1 MVTKEYLQKL
11 RSSQLMNGFA
21 GVDGFTPLNLV
32 VEQFDKIP
40 LEWSNPNLKFFIP
53 AAGHGTYGIVG
64 YWLLMEGLKQV
75 FINEDERS
83 RHILENMLYLNEINP
98 WLCRQLSQ
106 QGFVNII
113 EGDFLSLDIEM
124 KFDVLI
130 GNDPYQQK
138 VGPKK
143 TEPLWNKFFFKRM
156 SLLKEGGYLSLIHP
170 SGWRNVDGK
179 YKDVQEE
186 IKSKNLLFLSINSVE
201 DGQKLFNATTPFD
214 WYVLQNK
221 EYGGTTTIKFQDG
234 IVGQTNISN
243 LEFIPNDNFDTVVS
257 LISQSD
263 EQTVEVLYSRSNY
276 GTDKINVSKVQN
288 DEFPYPV
295 VYSILSDGTVN
306 FMYSSTND
314 KGHFGIPKLILGNGA
329 NPTCFIDYQGEYGM
343 TQFAYGIVDDVEN
356 LERIKEVITSDEFKK
371 INLATKYVATAGN
384 PLIYPKIAKTFR
396 KDFWKEFIN
405 E

>member
-1 MVTKEYLQKL
+1 MWSRLKFDIQGLFEEIYNERFPESVFVSDKTTFADLQSAGLQSIVPLVNKL
-11 RSSQLMNGFA
+11 R
-21 GVDGFTPLNLV
+21 
-32 VEQFDKIP
+32 EY
-40 LEWSNPNLKFFIP
+40 
-53 AAGHGTYGIVG
+53 GHSDDNI
-64 YWLLMEGLKQV
+64 
-75 FINEDERS
+75 RS
-83 RHILENMLYLNEINP
+83 RVFAFMENYVYLNYVMVKYSDLP
-98 WLCRQLSQ
+98 VT
-106 QGFVNII
+106 F
-113 EGDFLSLDIEM
+113 DIYKESIDM
-124 KFDVLI
+124 KFDVLV

-138 VGPKK
+138 VGPRK
-143 TEPLWNKFFFKRM
+143 TESLWNKFFFKRM

-221 EYGGTTTIKFQDG
+221 KYDGVTTIKFQDG
-234 IVGQTNISN
+234 SINQTNISN
-243 LEFIPNDNFDTVVS
+243 LEYIPNDNFDTVVS
-257 LISQSD
+257 LISQTD
-263 EQTVEVLYSRSNY
+263 EKTVEVIHSYSNY
-276 GTDKINVSKVQN
+276 ETRQGWISKVQS

-295 VYSILSDGTVN
+295 VYSVLSDGTVN

-329 NPTCFIDYQGEYGM
+329 NPTCFIDYNGEYGM
-343 TQFAYGIVDDVEN
+343 TQFAYGIVDTVEN
-356 LERIKEVITSDEFKK
+356 LEKIKEVITSDEFQKV
-371 INLATKYVATAGN
+371 NLATKYVATAGN